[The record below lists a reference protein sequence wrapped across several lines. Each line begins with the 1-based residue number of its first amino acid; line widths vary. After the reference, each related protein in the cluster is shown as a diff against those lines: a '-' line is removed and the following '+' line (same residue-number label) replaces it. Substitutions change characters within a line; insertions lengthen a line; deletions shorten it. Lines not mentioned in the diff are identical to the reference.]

1 MVVHVRLT
9 VQKYIKFLHGRPIR
23 TFFYTFLIFNVI
35 LHILLGRDALYL
47 LERALQD
54 GAVGEAAVLSSFSQM
69 KNSCNNGKKFL
80 PFKSIS
86 HFSSLYDR
94 CISKK

>member
-23 TFFYTFLIFNVI
+23 TFFYTFLTFNVI

-54 GAVGEAAVLSSFSQM
+54 GAVGEAAVLGHGIVRLASSTRSWAIHSVYFTPRWCSQAV
-69 KNSCNNGKKFL
+69 K
-80 PFKSIS
+80 
-86 HFSSLYDR
+86 R
-94 CISKK
+94 